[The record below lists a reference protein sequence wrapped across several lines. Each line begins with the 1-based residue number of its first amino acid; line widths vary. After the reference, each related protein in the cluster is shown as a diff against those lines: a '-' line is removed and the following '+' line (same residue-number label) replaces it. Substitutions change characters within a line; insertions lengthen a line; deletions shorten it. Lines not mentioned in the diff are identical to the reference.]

1 MLFNDLLKTTLVFVC
16 TLNYKFNSTE
26 KVILWNSLPFIL
38 SLIDWHCFKVLFLKH
53 LFLSTKTQ
61 SLGFS
66 EQPNLDAIVS
76 EPLYE
81 LQSTGH
87 WPWLWASSSV
97 LHTGLLELCHPISD
111 AQAELFTLHVLAIR
125 CFIIVQLA
133 V

>member
-1 MLFNDLLKTTLVFVC
+1 MLKTTLVFIC
-16 TLNYKFNSTE
+16 ILNYKFNRTE
-26 KVILWNSLPFIL
+26 KVIFWKSLPFIL
-38 SLIDWHCFKVLFLKH
+38 SLIDWQCFKVLFLKQ

-61 SLGFS
+61 LLGFS
-66 EQPNLDAIVS
+66 EQPNLDPIVS

-81 LQSTGH
+81 LQSTRH

-111 AQAELFTLHVLAIR
+111 AQAEFFTLHVLAMR
-125 CFIIVQLA
+125 CFIIAQLA